1 MANCRSL
8 SGIHRFGELHTAVL
22 ELLGLRRSPSVAT
35 LARLLRRVSVAQVAE
50 ALRSFAQQLLE
61 GRHKGEPLV
70 VAVDGK
76 TLRGVWEEGQQL
88 GVLHLFAHQA
98 QLALDQ
104 VRTTYHVDEARATKT
119 WLEEMAGQ
127 FPGLAVLTGDALLA
141 DRNLCTAIVAQG
153 QDYLVKLKKNQLSL
167 YEEVVTLFA
176 EPGEPDLVVA
186 EKGHGRLER
195 REVRSSGDLAEYSDF
210 PGLKQVVQIKKRVVE
225 LKTGTVSESI
235 QYGIAS
241 LTEGQA
247 GPARLL
253 ELMRGH
259 WGIENRL
266 FHVKDDS
273 FGEDRHVLQSHGS
286 GLVVSLLRATALN
299 LLRGCCTLWKDA
311 EPLPGRAQ

>member
-1 MANCRSL
+1 MEEKTSSIAEEFVLLRSCLDTIPDPRYRRGRVHPLEGVLSLSVLALMANCRSL

-141 DRNLCTAIVAQG
+141 DRNLCAAIVAQG
-153 QDYLVKLKKNQLSL
+153 QDYLVKLKKTNSA
-167 YEEVVTLFA
+167 FM
-176 EPGEPDLVVA
+176 
-186 EKGHGRLER
+186 
-195 REVRSSGDLAEYSDF
+195 
-210 PGLKQVVQIKKRVVE
+210 KR
-225 LKTGTVSESI
+225 
-235 QYGIAS
+235 
-241 LTEGQA
+241 
-247 GPARLL
+247 
-253 ELMRGH
+253 
-259 WGIENRL
+259 
-266 FHVKDDS
+266 
-273 FGEDRHVLQSHGS
+273 
-286 GLVVSLLRATALN
+286 
-299 LLRGCCTLWKDA
+299 
-311 EPLPGRAQ
+311 